1 MKTKSFH
8 FDLPEELIAQ
18 HPAKE
23 RDRSRMMVVDRSTGM
38 IDHRYF
44 YEIDRFLTTGD
55 VIAVNNSK
63 VIPVRLVGR
72 KETGAVIEILL
83 LTEEGSPCIWTA
95 LLRPGKRVSEG
106 TQIVFDDTAY
116 AIASK
121 RLSPKKWLLEFHTEE
136 PFFDFLDRVGK
147 APLPPYIRRENH
159 DGHRAS
165 DIERYQT
172 VYAKA
177 PGSVA
182 APTAGLH
189 FSEEVLTTIRY
200 MEIPVV
206 PVTLH
211 VGYGTFLPVETED
224 VENHL
229 MEEERFTISAETARM
244 INAARRVV
252 AVGTTTVRCLE
263 SAAGGGKIITPHEG
277 RTDLFLYPG
286 KTFSLVDVMVTN
298 FHLPRSSLFLLV
310 CAFAGTDLMK
320 KAYDEAIRERYRF
333 YSYGDCMMIL

>member
-1 MKTKSFH
+1 MKTNFFD

-18 HPAKE
+18 YPAEE

-44 YEIDRFLTTGD
+44 YEIDRFLTAGD
-55 VIAVNNSK
+55 VIVVNNSR
-63 VIPVRLVGR
+63 VIPVRLLGR
-72 KETGAVIEILL
+72 KKTGAAIEILL
-83 LTEEGSPCIWTA
+83 LTEEGSSHTWTA

-106 TQIVFDDTAY
+106 TQLVFDDTAH
-116 AIASK
+116 AVVTK
-121 RLSPKKWLLEFHTEE
+121 RLSPKKWLLEFYTEE
-136 PFFDFLDRVGK
+136 PFLDFLNRVGK

-159 DGHRAS
+159 DRHRSS
-165 DIERYQT
+165 DLERYQT
-172 VYAKA
+172 VYAKS

-189 FSEEVLTTIRY
+189 FSEEVLAAIRHKD
-200 MEIPVV
+200 IPVV

-224 VENHL
+224 VENHV
-229 MEEERFTISAETARM
+229 MEEERFTIPEETAR
-244 INAARRVV
+244 IVNAARRVI

-263 SAAGGGKIITPHEG
+263 SAAGGRSTITARDG

-286 KTFSLVDVMVTN
+286 KTFSVADVMVTN

-310 CAFAGTDLMK
+310 CAFAGTELMK
-320 KAYDEAIRERYRF
+320 CAYDEAIRERYSF
-333 YSYGDCMMIL
+333 YSYGDCMLIL